1 MAGKGAGRISAGI
14 VLYRERVGVLEVL
27 LGHPGGP
34 YFVHKDEGHWS
45 IPKGEVDD
53 GEDDLRH
60 VALREFEE
68 EVGQPVGVDAD
79 GLLELGD
86 IVQKGGKR
94 VVAWAAAGDLD
105 PATAHSNTFELEWPP
120 RSGRRIEVPEI
131 DRVDW
136 FGPDDARRYIKPTQI
151 PLLDRL
157 EALLARD

>member
-1 MAGKGAGRISAGI
+1 MAKPAGRVSAGI
-14 VLYRERVGVLEVL
+14 VLYRRRDGVLEVL

-34 YFVHKDEGHWS
+34 YFARKDEGHWS

-53 GEDDLRH
+53 GEDDLRL

-68 EVGQPVGVDAD
+68 ETGQPVGVAPEA
-79 GLLELGD
+79 LLDLGD

-94 VVAWAAAGDLD
+94 VVAWAAEGDLD
-105 PATAHSNTFELEWPP
+105 PAAARSNTFELEWPP

-136 FGPDDARRYIKPTQI
+136 FGPADARRVIKPTQI
-151 PLLDRL
+151 ALLDRL
-157 EALLARD
+157 EAMLGRD